1 MRAPIRTIRAAVF
14 FSLACM
20 GASGVIWAQDSS
32 SAGPAPQQNTAPS
45 GGWRRFGDQSADR
58 SANPSDPSYQAS
70 SQAPNGPQAGE
81 PQYQYN
87 GPQANGPQAT
97 APQGGPQG
105 YNAPPPPPP
114 VPAQLTLKPGTFLTI
129 RLNQALSSDHNQ
141 AGDAFAATLERPVVV
156 DGVVVA
162 ERGQTIGGRVSEAK
176 KAGRMEGL
184 SRLGI
189 QLTDM
194 TLVDGS
200 QVPIQTQLISRD
212 GPSSVGQETAN
223 GIGAAAL
230 GAVIGAVAGGG
241 EGAAIGAGAGATA
254 GLIGAWSTRGRP
266 TIMRPESVLTFRV
279 EAPVTIATDKAPYA
293 FRYMDPREYDR
304 PPSLVQQSRV
314 PPPGYAAPGYGA
326 PGYAGYGAPPPYYG
340 APYVYSPYP
349 YYPYYYGPS
358 VGFYFGRGF
367 GYGRPYYRFR
377 R

>member
-1 MRAPIRTIRAAVF
+1 M
-14 FSLACM
+14 
-20 GASGVIWAQDSS
+20 WAQDSS
-32 SAGPAPQQNTAPS
+32 NAGAPPQQNTAPS
-45 GGWRRFGDQSADR
+45 GGWRRFGDQSPDR
-58 SANPSDPSYQAS
+58 SASPTDPSYETS
-70 SQAPNGPQAGE
+70 SQQPGGPQAGG

-87 GPQANGPQAT
+87 GPQANGPQST
-97 APQGGPQG
+97 APQGYGGPQG

-114 VPAQLTLKPGTFLTI
+114 IPAQLTLKPGTFLTI
-129 RLNQALSSDHNQ
+129 RLNQVLSSDHNQ
-141 AGDAFAATLERPVVV
+141 VGDAFAATLERPVVV

-162 ERGQTIGGRVSEAK
+162 ERGQTVGGRVSEAK

-254 GLIGAWSTRGRP
+254 GIIGAWSTRGRP

-304 PPSLVQQSRV
+304 PSLVQQSRI
-314 PPPGYAAPGYGA
+314 PPPGPGY
-326 PGYAGYGAPPPYYG
+326 GYGAPPPYYG

-349 YYPYYYGPS
+349 YYPYYYYGPS

-367 GYGRPYYRFR
+367 GYGRPYYRYR